1 MDEENRGNLYL
12 VTGIVI
18 GLALGLLF
26 AWLIQPVEYLDTP
39 PDSLKEIYKDQYRA
53 VIASAFEANQDMV
66 RAKARLELLGDEDIY
81 RAVAEQAQRVLADG
95 GTPQE
100 SQALGRLAA
109 ALSKTMPKLS
119 PTGTPNE

>member
-26 AWLIQPVEYLDTP
+26 AWVIQPVQYLDTP

-53 VIASAFEANQDMV
+53 RNCVCI
-66 RAKARLELLGDEDIY
+66 
-81 RAVAEQAQRVLADG
+81 
-95 GTPQE
+95 
-100 SQALGRLAA
+100 
-109 ALSKTMPKLS
+109 
-119 PTGTPNE
+119 

>member
-26 AWLIQPVEYLDTP
+26 AWVIQPVQYLDTP

-66 RAKARLELLGDEDIY
+66 RTKARLELLGDEDIY

-95 GTPQE
+95 GTQQE
-100 SQALGRLAA
+100 AQALGRLAA
-109 ALSKTMPKLS
+109 ALSKTMPKSS
-119 PTGTPNE
+119 PTETPGE